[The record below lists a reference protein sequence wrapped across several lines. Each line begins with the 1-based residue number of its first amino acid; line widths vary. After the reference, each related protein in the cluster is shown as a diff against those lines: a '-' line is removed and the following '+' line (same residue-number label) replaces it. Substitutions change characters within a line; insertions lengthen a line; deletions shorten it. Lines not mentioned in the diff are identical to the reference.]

1 MEKIKRKRWTKEEC
15 DILKQCVE
23 KDGWAEGSSRAAKLL
38 NRTYYSCVDKAHK
51 LQLKGNKTI
60 LRGASKDVKKVL
72 KKYIS
77 ENPNNLTEAFRK
89 TAEECDV
96 TAGTIA
102 NRWYGVH
109 PYKEAWKDTIGTC
122 FMTVGKN
129 YTVNSKNTN
138 ENKKTSIWTKI
149 KKLFKLK

>member
-1 MEKIKRKRWTKEEC
+1 MEKIKRKRWTQEEC

-23 KDGWAEGSSRAAKLL
+23 KDGWVTGSSRAAKLL

-60 LRGASKDVKKVL
+60 LRGDSKDVKKVL

-89 TAEECDV
+89 TAEECGM
-96 TAGTIA
+96 TTGTVA
-102 NRWYGVH
+102 NRWYGIN
-109 PYKEAWKDTIGTC
+109 YKEAWKDTIGTC

-138 ENKKTSIWTKI
+138 ENKKTSVWAKI